1 MSSQHFD
8 VVVVGAGASGC
19 SAAIHAARL
28 GASCVVFE
36 KQKAALRKVI
46 ASGNGQCNI
55 TNRAVSAEHYHG
67 ANTEACRSIFSRF
80 DVEAAF
86 NFFASMGLHLREKD
100 DGRIYPYSMQSATVE
115 RALLEEMKRRDIEIH
130 LHRKIC
136 RISPQGNS
144 LLLETEGHEHITAG
158 AVVLACG
165 SRAFGPL
172 GGSVEVYDL
181 CRTIGHSIS
190 ATVPSLLPLSIK
202 ERHIRRLE
210 GIKWDVL
217 CRVLVDGRN
226 RCEAGGELLFT
237 KYGISGPAVIDIS
250 GCVNRSLSAGSD
262 TLIEIDFF
270 PAMKED
276 EAGDFLAPVFELY
289 GNEDP
294 IAALEL
300 VFKKRMPQVLLEGKG
315 NCTYAEAAR
324 LLKHYRLTPD
334 APRAFDEA
342 MVCAGGIPLSEIDTK
357 TFESRKLKNLFL
369 CGEVLDIDGDC
380 GGFNLHFA
388 WASGA
393 LAGRAAATSSLRSP
407 R

>member
-55 TNRAVSAEHYHG
+55 TNRAVSVEHYHG
-67 ANTEACRSIFSRF
+67 SNTEACRSVFSRF

-86 NFFASMGLHLREKD
+86 DFFASLGLHLREKD

-115 RALLEEMKRRDIEIH
+115 RAILEEMKRRNIEIH
-130 LHRKIC
+130 LHRKISK
-136 RISPQGNS
+136 ITPQGNS

-172 GGSVEVYDL
+172 GGAADVYDL
-181 CRTIGHSIS
+181 CRAIGHSVS
-190 ATVPSLLPLSIK
+190 ATIPSLLPLSIK
-202 ERHIRRLE
+202 ERNIRRLE

-217 CRVLVDGRN
+217 CRVLVDGRK
-226 RCEAGGELLFT
+226 RCEAEGELLFT
-237 KYGISGPAVIDIS
+237 KYGISGPVVIDIS
-250 GCVNRSLSAGSD
+250 GCVNRSLCAGD
-262 TLIEIDFF
+262 QTLIEIDFF
-270 PAMKED
+270 PAMSED

-289 GNEDP
+289 DNQDP
-294 IAALEL
+294 VAALEL
-300 VFKKRMPQVLLEGKG
+300 IFKKRMAPVLLEGKV
-315 NCTYAEAAR
+315 NCTCVEAAR

-334 APRAFDEA
+334 APRTFDEA
-342 MVCAGGIPLSEIDTK
+342 MVCAGGIPLSEISTK
-357 TFESRKLKNLFL
+357 TFESKKLKNLFL

-388 WASGA
+388 WATGSV
-393 LAGRAAATSSLRSP
+393 AGIAAATSSLQNHR
-407 R
+407 